1 MLQWNTNLAALTKQ
15 VENSSFH
22 HHLRVTSNVIPLS
35 DFDILPI
42 KSLSVL
48 IAKTFGIVLNHLSF
62 LTDPSVRNKGFHQQK
77 SEPIHI

>member
-1 MLQWNTNLAALTKQ
+1 MP
-15 VENSSFH
+15 SF
-22 HHLRVTSNVIPLS
+22 LSNVIPLS